1 MCFRISQNTDLS
13 GPFPNSVLYPS
24 CAQDIED
31 GPKPELRSFF
41 LFCLLPSLDYQP
53 MRINK
58 DTHIDELFSRST

>member
-13 GPFPNSVLYPS
+13 GPFPNSGLYPS

-31 GPKPELRSFF
+31 GPKPELRSFL

-53 MRINK
+53 I
-58 DTHIDELFSRST
+58 L